1 MNCGIL
7 DLPSNGQ
14 VISSG
19 TTFKI
24 EAMYVCDEGFQLIG
38 NGTRMCQANGMWS
51 GNEPEC
57 EGMYVPCSIIIQDH
71 DILASKSKVIL

>member
-1 MNCGIL
+1 MLFNNLAVNCGIL

-57 EGMYVPCSIIIQDH
+57 EGMYTMQYTGP
-71 DILASKSKVIL
+71 